1 MCRYYQLA
9 KVILFL
15 GIQAFLIPS
24 NAIKC
29 VDHLTLVAGLE
40 PAWVMVQRKVVGT
53 IFPFDIGII
62 DTNETSLILGGQK
75 LTVES
80 AKNIAASG
88 GTYSY
93 VVSENKEGKLE
104 IWVGEKHRN
113 LQLEKIYAAGEIVLE
128 LDETNKVVKYVRIN
142 NKSGL
147 HLPPI
152 NTLNQAVAALWA
164 NDIYPENLEIYDVRD
179 KPLLVFHREA
189 YERFSILLLVDHFPK
204 DF

>member
-1 MCRYYQLA
+1 
-9 KVILFL
+9 
-15 GIQAFLIPS
+15 
-24 NAIKC
+24 
-29 VDHLTLVAGLE
+29 
-40 PAWVMVQRKVVGT
+40 
-53 IFPFDIGII
+53 
-62 DTNETSLILGGQK
+62 
-75 LTVES
+75 
-80 AKNIAASG
+80 
-88 GTYSY
+88 

-128 LDETNKVVKYVRIN
+128 LDETNKIVKYVRIN

-164 NDIYPENLEIYDVRD
+164 NDIYPENKES
-179 KPLLVFHREA
+179 
-189 YERFSILLLVDHFPK
+189 YEKFSILLLVDHFPK